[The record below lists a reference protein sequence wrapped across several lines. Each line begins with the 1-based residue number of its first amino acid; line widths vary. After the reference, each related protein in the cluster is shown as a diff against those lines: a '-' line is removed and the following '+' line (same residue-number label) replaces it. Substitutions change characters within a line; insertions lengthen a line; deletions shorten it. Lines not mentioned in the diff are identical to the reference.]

1 MQPTRA
7 IAIPTKPVLHDLF
20 LAPFGSDLPFMRRA
34 LVAGLALALSYG
46 PIGVFLVLRRM
57 TLVTDAMA
65 HAVLPGVAAGFLL
78 SGLSLWAMS
87 LGGLA
92 AGVAVALLAG
102 AVSRTTKLRED
113 ASFAGFYLV
122 ALAAGVMLLSV
133 RGSNID
139 LVHILFGSIL
149 AVDDSALYLMAG
161 TASLTLLAM
170 AAIYR
175 PLLIDCLDPGFLRA
189 LGGRGALWHALFL
202 MLLAINTVAGFQALG
217 TLMAVGL
224 MVLPAVA
231 GRFWVRSV
239 AALWVAASTIAALS
253 SYFGLLLSFHADLPS
268 GPSIVLVAGAIWFAS
283 MLVGRY
289 DSLRARLWRRRHLA
303 G

>member
-1 MQPTRA
+1 
-7 IAIPTKPVLHDLF
+7 VLYDFF

-34 LVAGLALALSYG
+34 LVASLALALSYG

-65 HAVLPGVAAGFLL
+65 HAVLPGVAVGFLV

-92 AGVAVALLAG
+92 AGLIVALLAG
-102 AVSRTTKLRED
+102 AISRITNMRED

-122 ALAAGVMLLSV
+122 ALAAGVMLLAT

-149 AVDDSALYLMAG
+149 AVDDAALYLMAG
-161 TASLTLLAM
+161 TATVTLTTM
-170 AAIYR
+170 ALIYR
-175 PLLIDCLDPGFLRA
+175 PLLVECLDPQFLRA
-189 LGGRGALWHALFL
+189 AGGRGALWHSIFL
-202 MLLAINTVAGFQALG
+202 MLLVINTVAGFQALG

-224 MVLPAVA
+224 MVLPAIA

-239 AALWVAASTIAALS
+239 FGLWLCATIIALLS
-253 SYFGLLLSFHADLPS
+253 GYGGLLLSFHADLPS
-268 GPSIVLVAGAIWFAS
+268 GPSIVLVAGLAWFAS
-283 MLVGRY
+283 MLIGRY
-289 DSLRARLWRRRHLA
+289 NSLRALLQQQRHLV